1 MSPKGLLLIIVLLL
15 LFYDEVIAKS
25 KSSFRSS
32 NRGGHVKPFSR
43 SKPKYYS
50 GRSNLFSRRSGLSN
64 SRKKALFFTAGAL
77 AGVYIGSRMRTHVH
91 VRSYHDLYKYE
102 VCEGRRTEF
111 INETD
116 DPNQPFEKYCCWDS
130 STGMGVCCSYDVKVS
145 STSGRGTVVGALF
158 GILFLASIIGLII
171 FCCCR
176 RKRRPIMEPA
186 DIPNA
191 QPIPPVDA
199 FYKPNQYPASYPNS
213 SVPYPVNPYPPPGQ
227 GLIYFQNSNSYPSVQ
242 PVLPVDGTVQIGSGW
257 GADSDLSTSAVRP
270 NYPPPPYPGYPT
282 SNNPTVDPSAPSSG
296 LMTKS

>member
-1 MSPKGLLLIIVLLL
+1 MIL
-15 LFYDEVIAKS
+15 DEVIAKS

-111 INETD
+111 INETGVSRTYSYFLCPD

-130 STGMGVCCSYDVKVS
+130 STGMGVCCSYDVKV
-145 STSGRGTVVGALF
+145 GTVVGALF

-199 FYKPNQYPASYPNS
+199 FYKP
-213 SVPYPVNPYPPPGQ
+213 V
-227 GLIYFQNSNSYPSVQ
+227 
-242 PVLPVDGTVQIGSGW
+242 
-257 GADSDLSTSAVRP
+257 
-270 NYPPPPYPGYPT
+270 
-282 SNNPTVDPSAPSSG
+282 SAPKTLSKSSDSSSSFEQQPLNVG
-296 LMTKS
+296 VRYYLMLIRCAK